1 VFEPFFT
8 TKEFGKGTGLGLS
21 QVYGFARQSGGAATI
36 TSTVR
41 RGTAITLFLPRSFET
56 PELPRVA
63 ASALAPLP
71 PAGTVLLVEDDADVI
86 EIARAYLRELGYTV
100 KQAANAQAGLD
111 LIEREG
117 EVDLLFSDILMR
129 GGINGL
135 DLAQEV
141 RRRFPGMIVLLTT
154 GYSSSAQQ
162 AVREGFEVLQKPYDL
177 AALKRALGA
186 VRKAADQWAELP
198 GAPVPER
205 AAG

>member
-1 VFEPFFT
+1 
-8 TKEFGKGTGLGLS
+8 
-21 QVYGFARQSGGAATI
+21 
-36 TSTVR
+36 
-41 RGTAITLFLPRSFET
+41 
-56 PELPRVA
+56 LPRVP

-129 GGINGL
+129 GGMNGL

-141 RRRFPGMIVLLTT
+141 RRRFPGMVVLLTT

-177 AALKRALGA
+177 AALNRALA
-186 VRKAADQWAELP
+186 AARKAADQWAELRA
-198 GAPVPER
+198 APVPER
-205 AAG
+205 AAS